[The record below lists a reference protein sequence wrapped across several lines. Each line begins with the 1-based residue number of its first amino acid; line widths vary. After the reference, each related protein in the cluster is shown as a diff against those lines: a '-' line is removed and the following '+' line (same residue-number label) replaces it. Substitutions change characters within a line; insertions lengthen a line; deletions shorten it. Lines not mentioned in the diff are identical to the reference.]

1 MCPFSFE
8 KQLASMQS
16 TIKRSCFVTVFTG
29 CYPDAKIFSLF
40 FLKKKEA
47 KRARS
52 ISWRQV
58 QHQHGHLAGYSYTLY
73 LVRHDRRDDTR
84 RRGCGAGSWI
94 WTLNLNQISRHRARQ
109 LQQLLLCWLD
119 RWLTSAGTP
128 WGLDRS
134 GSARPDPPSPA
145 EATRIDRAVCQL
157 S

>member
-1 MCPFSFE
+1 MSFLLCYNSVCV
-8 KQLASMQS
+8 K
-16 TIKRSCFVTVFTG
+16 SCVFLPNCIHWLLPG
-29 CYPDAKIFSLF
+29 CKNILSF
-40 FLKKKEA
+40 FLKKKKA

-52 ISWRQV
+52 ISWLQV

-84 RRGCGAGSWI
+84 RRGCSAGSWI

-109 LQQLLLCWLD
+109 LQH